1 MLAMMALATG
11 VSGHGYMTEPA
22 VTFLSSS
29 TDNTQFIATIE
40 SSASGFSGTFSGS
53 PADNTAAF
61 TTAFDSSS
69 YTSLKDLIN
78 SLATVTVTD
87 ATLTC
92 GSCDPDETAQPLPNE
107 YVERSH
113 SSTEGFTASH
123 EGPCE
128 VWCDDVRVFH
138 DDACAADY
146 TSAPA
151 ELPYDRDACL
161 GTSTLTFYWL
171 ALHSLTWQV
180 YVNCA
185 PLETTTSTGA
195 TSKYAV
201 SGASS
206 GTSTSIST
214 NSTSTTSTVSSAASS
229 TASGSYNFNT
239 NFATST
245 SASTGD
251 DATSDTDAPAVTTST
266 PTTEAPTATPT
277 ATTATPSTATSTET
291 ILTTNDPTQ
300 FIATIEASASGFSG
314 TFNAAPADNTAA
326 FTKAFESSS
335 YSSLKD
341 LINDKATIT
350 VSDATLTCGACDP
363 DESAQ
368 PLPDT
373 YVEWAHSDSE
383 GFTASH
389 EGPCEVWCDD
399 VRVFHDDDCAADY
412 TSAPAKLQYETTSN
426 ESVFLDKTKW
436 WRSVFLFDVVSYDHD
451 ACLGSSTLT
460 FYWLA
465 LHSSTWQVY
474 VNCAPLETTA
484 STGATSKYAVGA
496 SSGTS
501 TTATSTVS
509 SAAGSSAS
517 SNSTAYNFQTDYATS
532 TAAST
537 STDAPATTTVTTTA
551 PVATT
556 ATPSTAATRL
566 RTSGRRNY
574 TKIQSTHQ
582 DEVSDDT

>member
-92 GSCDPDETAQPLPNE
+92 GSCDPDETAQPLPDE
-107 YVERSH
+107 YVEWSH
-113 SSTEGFTASH
+113 SST
-123 EGPCE
+123 
-128 VWCDDVRVFH
+128 
-138 DDACAADY
+138 
-146 TSAPA
+146 
-151 ELPYDRDACL
+151 
-161 GTSTLTFYWL
+161 
-171 ALHSLTWQV
+171 
-180 YVNCA
+180 
-185 PLETTTSTGA
+185 
-195 TSKYAV
+195 
-201 SGASS
+201 
-206 GTSTSIST
+206 
-214 NSTSTTSTVSSAASS
+214 
-229 TASGSYNFNT
+229 
-239 NFATST
+239 
-245 SASTGD
+245 
-251 DATSDTDAPAVTTST
+251 
-266 PTTEAPTATPT
+266 
-277 ATTATPSTATSTET
+277 
-291 ILTTNDPTQ
+291 
-300 FIATIEASASGFSG
+300 
-314 TFNAAPADNTAA
+314 
-326 FTKAFESSS
+326 
-335 YSSLKD
+335 
-341 LINDKATIT
+341 
-350 VSDATLTCGACDP
+350 
-363 DESAQ
+363 
-368 PLPDT
+368 
-373 YVEWAHSDSE
+373 E

-412 TSAPAKLQYETTSN
+412 TSAPAKLP
-426 ESVFLDKTKW
+426 
-436 WRSVFLFDVVSYDHD
+436 YDHD

-465 LHSSTWQVY
+465 LRSSTWQVY

-537 STDAPATTTVTTTA
+537 SMDAPATTTVTTTA

-556 ATPSTAATRL
+556 ATPSTAATSKCSVR
-566 RTSGRRNY
+566 RGRN
-574 TKIQSTHQ
+574 
-582 DEVSDDT
+582 

>member
-1 MLAMMALATG
+1 MVASFSAMLAT
-11 VSGHGYMTEPA
+11 
-22 VTFLSSS
+22 
-29 TDNTQFIATIE
+29 
-40 SSASGFSGTFSGS
+40 
-53 PADNTAAF
+53 
-61 TTAFDSSS
+61 
-69 YTSLKDLIN
+69 
-78 SLATVTVTD
+78 
-87 ATLTC
+87 ATL
-92 GSCDPDETAQPLPNE
+92 
-107 YVERSH
+107 
-113 SSTEGFTASH
+113 
-123 EGPCE
+123 
-128 VWCDDVRVFH
+128 
-138 DDACAADY
+138 
-146 TSAPA
+146 
-151 ELPYDRDACL
+151 
-161 GTSTLTFYWL
+161 
-171 ALHSLTWQV
+171 
-180 YVNCA
+180 
-185 PLETTTSTGA
+185 
-195 TSKYAV
+195 
-201 SGASS
+201 
-206 GTSTSIST
+206 
-214 NSTSTTSTVSSAASS
+214 
-229 TASGSYNFNT
+229 
-239 NFATST
+239 
-245 SASTGD
+245 
-251 DATSDTDAPAVTTST
+251 
-266 PTTEAPTATPT
+266 
-277 ATTATPSTATSTET
+277 
-291 ILTTNDPTQ
+291 

-426 ESVFLDKTKW
+426 ENLGEVENSPST
-436 WRSVFLFDVVSYDHD
+436 DHPKK
-451 ACLGSSTLT
+451 
-460 FYWLA
+460 
-465 LHSSTWQVY
+465 VY

-556 ATPSTAATRL
+556 ATPSTAATMCRFWWVFMDAFEA
-566 RTSGRRNY
+566 
-574 TKIQSTHQ
+574 KIR
-582 DEVSDDT
+582 

>member
-426 ESVFLDKTKW
+426 ENLGEVENSPST
-436 WRSVFLFDVVSYDHD
+436 DHPKK
-451 ACLGSSTLT
+451 
-460 FYWLA
+460 
-465 LHSSTWQVY
+465 VY

-556 ATPSTAATRL
+556 ATPSTAATMCRFWWVFMDAFEA
-566 RTSGRRNY
+566 
-574 TKIQSTHQ
+574 KIR
-582 DEVSDDT
+582 

>member
-1 MLAMMALATG
+1 MMALATG

-92 GSCDPDETAQPLPNE
+92 GSCDPDETAQPLPDE
-107 YVERSH
+107 YVEWSH
-113 SSTEGFTASH
+113 SST
-123 EGPCE
+123 
-128 VWCDDVRVFH
+128 
-138 DDACAADY
+138 
-146 TSAPA
+146 
-151 ELPYDRDACL
+151 
-161 GTSTLTFYWL
+161 
-171 ALHSLTWQV
+171 
-180 YVNCA
+180 
-185 PLETTTSTGA
+185 
-195 TSKYAV
+195 
-201 SGASS
+201 
-206 GTSTSIST
+206 
-214 NSTSTTSTVSSAASS
+214 
-229 TASGSYNFNT
+229 
-239 NFATST
+239 
-245 SASTGD
+245 
-251 DATSDTDAPAVTTST
+251 
-266 PTTEAPTATPT
+266 
-277 ATTATPSTATSTET
+277 
-291 ILTTNDPTQ
+291 
-300 FIATIEASASGFSG
+300 
-314 TFNAAPADNTAA
+314 
-326 FTKAFESSS
+326 
-335 YSSLKD
+335 
-341 LINDKATIT
+341 
-350 VSDATLTCGACDP
+350 
-363 DESAQ
+363 
-368 PLPDT
+368 
-373 YVEWAHSDSE
+373 E

-412 TSAPAKLQYETTSN
+412 TSAPAKLP
-426 ESVFLDKTKW
+426 
-436 WRSVFLFDVVSYDHD
+436 YDHD

-501 TTATSTVS
+501 TTATSTAS

-537 STDAPATTTVTTTA
+537 SMDAPATTTVTTTA

-556 ATPSTAATRL
+556 ATPSTAATSKCSVR
-566 RTSGRRNY
+566 RGRN
-574 TKIQSTHQ
+574 
-582 DEVSDDT
+582 